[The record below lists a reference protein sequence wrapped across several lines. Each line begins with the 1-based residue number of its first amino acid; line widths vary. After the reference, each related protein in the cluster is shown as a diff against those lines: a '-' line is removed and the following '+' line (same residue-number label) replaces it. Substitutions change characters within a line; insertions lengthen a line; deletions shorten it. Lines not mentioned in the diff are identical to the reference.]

1 MRSRR
6 ALQTDAAPNH
16 SAPNHSTPIHSCPP
30 TRSLPMPLDPA
41 VDDAQTIFQAAVRS
55 VQADQLLDAETVRS
69 AAPAPLSTYDRIQV
83 VGMGK
88 AAMGM
93 AGAVEA
99 ILGRD
104 RAGGHRLDDPQVA
117 PVTEGTVVVPSGYPG
132 TFPDEAPAPQAVR
145 VLEGDHPH
153 PTLRSVRAGRALHRH
168 AEEAGD
174 GDLMIV
180 LVSGGGT
187 SLAAVPVEDVE
198 VEDVA
203 DTSRRLLRAGV
214 PIEKVNAVRKHLTR
228 VGGGQLAGAAH
239 PADVAALVVSDVVGD
254 DLSSIGSGPT
264 VPDPSTF
271 TDAVRILYRAGLWH
285 DVAEPVRRYL
295 ADGAD
300 GRQPETPSDP
310 TDVERV
316 RTQLIGSNR
325 TALDGAREAAERLG
339 YRVNVAEE
347 PVEGEAADAGRAC
360 ARTIREAEPDRPTVW
375 LWGGETTVTVTG
387 SGTGGRNQEV
397 ALGAAQD
404 LADAPED
411 APLVVLSGGTD
422 GIDGPTDAAGA
433 WATPETV
440 RRGREAGLDAWDHLD
455 RNDSYAFFDALDQL
469 LRPGPTHTNVMDVI
483 VGVR

>member
-1 MRSRR
+1 M
-6 ALQTDAAPNH
+6 
-16 SAPNHSTPIHSCPP
+16 
-30 TRSLPMPLDPA
+30 SLPST
-41 VDDAQTIFQAAVRS
+41 VSDARTIFRAAVRR
-55 VQADQLLDAETVRS
+55 VQPDRLLD
-69 AAPAPLSTYDRIQV
+69 DREPDAWTQQSIGAYNRV
-83 VGMGK
+83 VLAGMGK
-88 AAMGM
+88 AALGL
-93 AGAVEA
+93 AGVAEA
-99 ILGRD
+99 KLRDAGR
-104 RAGGHRLDDPQVA
+104 
-117 PVTEGTVVVPSGYPG
+117 PVDCGTVVVPEGYRD
-132 TFPDEAPAPQAVR
+132 TLPDGLPAPQVAD
-145 VLEGDHPH
+145 VLVGGHPE
-153 PTLRSVRAGRALHRH
+153 PTLRSVRAGEALLQE
-168 AEEAGD
+168 AEDAGED
-174 GDLMIV
+174 DLVVV

-187 SLAAVPVEDVE
+187 ALTAAPAGEIP

-203 DTSRRLLRAGV
+203 DTSRHLLRAGV
-214 PIEKVNAVRKHLTR
+214 PIQQVNVVRKHLTR
-228 VGGGQLAGAAH
+228 VGGGQLARAAH

-254 DLSSIGSGPT
+254 DLSSIASGPT

-271 TDAVRILYRAGLWH
+271 TDAVRILYRSGLWH
-285 DVAEPVRRYL
+285 EMAEPVRRYL

-300 GRQPETPSDP
+300 GRQPETPSDSA
-310 TDVERV
+310 DFERV
-316 RTQLIGSNR
+316 QTHLIGSNR
-325 TALDGAREAAERLG
+325 MALEGAQEAAERLG
-339 YRVNVAEE
+339 YRVEVADE

-360 ARTIREAEPDRPTVW
+360 ARTIRTAEPDRPTVW

-440 RRGREAGLDAWDHLD
+440 HRGREAGLDARDHLD

-469 LRPGPTHTNVMDVI
+469 LQPGPTHTNVMDVI

>member
-1 MRSRR
+1 VQPDRLLDDREP
-6 ALQTDAAPNH
+6 DAWAQQ
-16 SAPNHSTPIHSCPP
+16 
-30 TRSLPMPLDPA
+30 PLDA
-41 VDDAQTIFQAAVRS
+41 YNRVV
-55 VQADQLLDAETVRS
+55 L
-69 AAPAPLSTYDRIQV
+69 

-88 AAMGM
+88 AALGL
-93 AGAVEA
+93 AGVAEA
-99 ILGRD
+99 RLRDAGRPVD
-104 RAGGHRLDDPQVA
+104 R
-117 PVTEGTVVVPSGYPG
+117 GTVVVPEGYRD
-132 TFPDEAPAPQAVR
+132 TLPDGLPAPQVAD
-145 VLEGDHPH
+145 VLVGGHPE
-153 PTLRSVRAGRALHRH
+153 PTLRSVRAGEALL
-168 AEEAGD
+168 EEVDGAGED
-174 GDLMIV
+174 DLVIA

-187 SLAAVPVEDVE
+187 ALTAAPAGEIP

-203 DTSRRLLRAGV
+203 DTSRHLLRAGV
-214 PIEKVNAVRKHLTR
+214 PIQQVNVVRKHLTR
-228 VGGGQLAGAAH
+228 VGGGQLARAGH

-254 DLSSIGSGPT
+254 DLSSIASGPT

-271 TDAVRILYRAGLWH
+271 TDAVRILYRSGLWH

-310 TDVERV
+310 ADFERV

-339 YRVNVAEE
+339 YRVNVVEE

-360 ARTIREAEPDRPTVW
+360 ARTIRKAEPDRPTVW
-375 LWGGETTVTVTG
+375 LWGGEPTVTVTG

-404 LADAPED
+404 LADAAED
-411 APLVVLSGGTD
+411 VPLVVLSGGTD

-440 RRGREAGLDAWDHLD
+440 RRGRDAGLDAHDHLD
-455 RNDSYAFFDALDQL
+455 RNDSYAFFNALDQL